1 MQAREL
7 SVFKFKLDKKIK
19 KVKIENENGKTVQS
33 EPLRLISD
41 ILQSAVYWC
50 CLSCPLQLSSER
62 VQLHQPKSKKYLF
75 YSL

>member
-1 MQAREL
+1 MRAREL

-41 ILQSAVYWC
+41 IL
-50 CLSCPLQLSSER
+50 
-62 VQLHQPKSKKYLF
+62 
-75 YSL
+75 